1 MPSGA
6 APPISPRSLLVL
18 LGLLPLLAAAF
29 SSYSSSSSGGGDVLY
44 RQGEVRDILPIAA
57 TLAGQLMNPLS
68 LDPGNFL
75 VAFRDGGGGEGGGGP
90 FGLRRVVGFGQIR
103 PLGPALADPSVVDAR
118 PGSGD
123 VEIATDEEIWAEF
136 EDDETF
142 PPDLSGIRSLPWS
155 REYRQASASAAAR
168 RERRAQVRREIMAAA
183 AAGGGAGQLW
193 ELASVYVVP
202 ECRGRGRGGGARP
215 APAGRAPR
223 KVRGRRRR
231 GSGRGKGHVRPHPAE
246 DPGMVR
252 GTGLRGGDGGGGGT
266 GTDGLGGE
274 GRTPAHGPHRRGAR
288 LHTGDMMGR
297 GREGGRFCRFPA
309 RPEAPRIFII

>member
-1 MPSGA
+1 M
-6 APPISPRSLLVL
+6 VL

-155 REYRQASASAAAR
+155 REYRQAAASAAAR

-183 AAGGGAGQLW
+183 AAAAGGGSGQLW

-202 ECRGRGRGGGARP
+202 ECRGRGVGGELVRRLLDGH
-215 APAGRAPR
+215 
-223 KVRGRRRR
+223 RGRF
-231 GSGRGKGHVRPHPAE
+231 
-246 DPGMVR
+246 
-252 GTGLRGGDGGGGGT
+252 GGGGVGGVDAVRDT
-266 GTDGLGGE
+266 YALTLRKTLGWYEGLGFEEVTGE
-274 GRTPAHGPHRRGAR
+274 GEVPAQMDLEVKAGRLLTGLIGEELVCIRG
-288 LHTGDMMGR
+288 T
-297 GREGGRFCRFPA
+297 
-309 RPEAPRIFII
+309 